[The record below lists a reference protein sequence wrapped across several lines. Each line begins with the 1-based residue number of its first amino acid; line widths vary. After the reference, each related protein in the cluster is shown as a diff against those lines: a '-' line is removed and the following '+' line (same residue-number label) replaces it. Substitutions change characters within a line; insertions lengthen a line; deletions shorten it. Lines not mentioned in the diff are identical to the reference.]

1 MRRAS
6 SASGRVASGASP
18 EPRKPGSRANQAAAA
33 TTRTIGRRNHPSVLA
48 SALNFIVLSQ
58 VSCRAEAGPAAPA
71 IAACIEGLRAGLRI
85 EGHDVEPPLRLLAL
99 AGRKMQH
106 GVDTTAI
113 ADRPPTKDTKRRRGG
128 KGR

>member
-6 SASGRVASGASP
+6 SASCRGAAGADP
-18 EPRKPGSRANQAAAA
+18 EPRKPGSRVHQAAAA

-71 IAACIEGLRAGLRI
+71 IAACIEGLRACLRI

-106 GVDTTAI
+106 EI
-113 ADRPPTKDTKRRRGG
+113 
-128 KGR
+128 GRAQV

>member
-1 MRRAS
+1 M
-6 SASGRVASGASP
+6 
-18 EPRKPGSRANQAAAA
+18 
-33 TTRTIGRRNHPSVLA
+33 TIGRRNHPSVRA

-71 IAACIEGLRAGLRI
+71 IAACIEGLRACLRI

-106 GVDTTAI
+106 EVATEVIPDRAPLKTRPFSLLQARAGETGRAHARTQGTNANTAPHTI
-113 ADRPPTKDTKRRRGG
+113 VKTK
-128 KGR
+128 

>member
-1 MRRAS
+1 MRRS
-6 SASGRVASGASP
+6 SWPSGRVASGASP

-71 IAACIEGLRAGLRI
+71 IAACIEGLRACLRI
-85 EGHDVEPPLRLLAL
+85 EGHDVEPPLRLLHL
-99 AGRKMQH
+99 AVPTTH
-106 GVDTTAI
+106 TAVDTQVISTP
-113 ADRPPTKDTKRRRGG
+113 RPLQTPPLPLPT
-128 KGR
+128 